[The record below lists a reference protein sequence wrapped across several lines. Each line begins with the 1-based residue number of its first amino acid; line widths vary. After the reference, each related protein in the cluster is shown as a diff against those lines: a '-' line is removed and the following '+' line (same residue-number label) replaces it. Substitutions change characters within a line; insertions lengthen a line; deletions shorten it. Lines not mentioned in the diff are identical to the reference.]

1 MYTGNKKWSGGGAG
15 EYFSSHGE
23 ERSVEEEM
31 FELRPEK
38 YEEHGQVCFGQ
49 S

>member
-1 MYTGNKKWSGGGAG
+1 MVWVE

-31 FELRPEK
+31 FELRPGK
-38 YEEHGQVCFGQ
+38 CEEHGQVCFRR